1 MLLGDEFHAAFREVA
16 AFGCDGPFV
25 VDLDE
30 YGTGEPQQGRR
41 VGKDPDDLS
50 TAFHFPVDPL

>member
-1 MLLGDEFHAAFREVA
+1 MLLSDQFHACFREVA

-30 YGTGEPQQGRR
+30 YGTGEPEQRGRI
-41 VGKDPDDLS
+41 GGDADDLG
-50 TAFHFPVDPL
+50 APFHFPIDPL